1 MIPRTVLKEKIR
13 AAWFDAQYSLAE
25 DVREALERAESEER
39 LPLARLHFDMNLRS
53 LATTSKV
60 KMPLCGDTGL
70 PVYFVVFGEQAIGA
84 VEGGLA
90 TVFDVCRE
98 AVAYATRE
106 IPMRQDVVDSF
117 TREERAG
124 NLGVGFPH
132 FYQRIEPDTDFIE
145 ITAISVGGGPE
156 LMGQA
161 AMVML
166 PLDGIKGIQK
176 FVVENVVR
184 TDSGTNCNPQVIGVG
199 VGGSMDIAC
208 GLAKQAALLRYVGE
222 RNPRADLANLE
233 KELLD
238 ILNDLEIGPWGLGGK
253 ATVLDVHIEA
263 VESHLASLPVAVY
276 MHCPAMRR
284 KTLRFHA
291 DGRVEEGVH
300 NSWFRSG
307 HDELGT
313 RPQYSAAS

>member
-1 MIPRTVLKEKIR
+1 MIPRTVLQEKIR
-13 AAWFDAQYSLAE
+13 TAWFDAQYSLTD
-25 DVREALERAESEER
+25 DVRDALERAEKEEQ
-39 LPLARLHFDMNLRS
+39 LPLARLHFEMNLRS

-60 KMPLCGDTGL
+60 KMPLCGDTGM
-70 PVYFVVFGEQAIGA
+70 PVYFVIFGERAISA
-84 VEGGLA
+84 VEGGLT
-90 TVFDVCRE
+90 TVFEVCRD
-98 AVAYATRE
+98 AVRHATRE
-106 IPMRQDVVDSF
+106 IPLRQDVVDSF
-117 TREERAG
+117 TRQEREG
-124 NLGVGFPH
+124 NVGVGFPH
-132 FYQRIEPDTDFIE
+132 FYQRIEPKTDFIE

-166 PLDGIKGIQK
+166 SLDGIKGIQK

-233 KELLD
+233 QELLD
-238 ILNDLEIGPWGLGGK
+238 ILNELEIGPWGLGGK
-253 ATVLDVHIEA
+253 NTVMDVHIET
-263 VESHLASLPVAVY
+263 VESHVASLPVAVY

-284 KTLRFHA
+284 KTLRFYE

-300 NSWFRSG
+300 NSWFRRG
-307 HDELGT
+307 QDEF
-313 RPQYSAAS
+313 